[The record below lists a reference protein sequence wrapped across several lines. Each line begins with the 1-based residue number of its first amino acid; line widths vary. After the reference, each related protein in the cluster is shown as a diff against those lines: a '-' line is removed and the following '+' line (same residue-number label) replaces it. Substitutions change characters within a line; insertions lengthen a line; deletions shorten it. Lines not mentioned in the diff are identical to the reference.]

1 MADKLPLLLLLAA
14 GATFTSVWLILLRKR
29 LNMAW
34 YAAIPIAIVHTL
46 YGVLTVK
53 VFAFL
58 ETGFDKASIGNMSLF
73 GGVFFMPLAYW
84 LGAKISGRPMGEVF
98 DIFTPCMIF
107 TVMCA
112 RVNCILSGCC
122 RGMLIPGTNAMRFPT
137 REVELVF
144 YVILLAVLCPQIWKG
159 RLKGRAYPIYMMAYG
174 IFRFVNEFF
183 READTQMVF
192 HRSHIWAVLALIIG
206 TAVNAEIQSGK
217 SKEKRRK

>member
-34 YAAIPIAIVHTL
+34 YVAIPIAIVHTL

-53 VFAFL
+53 AFAFL

-84 LGAKISGRPMGEVF
+84 LGAKISRRPTGEVF

-122 RGMLIPGTNAMRFPT
+122 RGMLIPGTNATRFPT
-137 REVELVF
+137 REIELVF
-144 YVILLAVLCPQIWKG
+144 YVILLAVLCPQ
-159 RLKGRAYPIYMMAYG
+159 

-206 TAVNAEIQSGK
+206 TAVNAEIQSRK

>member
-1 MADKLPLLLLLAA
+1 
-14 GATFTSVWLILLRKR
+14 
-29 LNMAW
+29 
-34 YAAIPIAIVHTL
+34 
-46 YGVLTVK
+46 
-53 VFAFL
+53 
-58 ETGFDKASIGNMSLF
+58 
-73 GGVFFMPLAYW
+73 
-84 LGAKISGRPMGEVF
+84 
-98 DIFTPCMIF
+98 MIF

-122 RGMLIPGTNAMRFPT
+122 RGMLIPGTNATRFPT
-137 REVELVF
+137 REIELVF

-206 TAVNAEIQSGK
+206 TAVNAEIKSGK